1 VKHCLSEEDYAD
13 ADSDKRH
20 TEADSED
27 GNDNKV
33 LENEATKFQPKEAWH
48 DDADNVEKK
57 KAKKFSIRKWIGSLF
72 GGCVGKNIE
81 S

>member
-1 VKHCLSEEDYAD
+1 MKHCLSEEENDD
-13 ADSDKRH
+13 VDSDKRH
-20 TEADSED
+20 TEVHNGDA
-27 GNDNKV
+27 NDNNV
-33 LENEATKFQPKEAWH
+33 LENEATRVQPKEAWL

-57 KAKKFSIRKWIGSLF
+57 KVKKFSIRKWIGSLF